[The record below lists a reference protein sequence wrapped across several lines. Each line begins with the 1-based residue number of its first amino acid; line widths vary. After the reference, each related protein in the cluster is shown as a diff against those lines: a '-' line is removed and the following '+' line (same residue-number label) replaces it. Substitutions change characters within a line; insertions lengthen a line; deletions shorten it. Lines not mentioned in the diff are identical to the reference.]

1 MAGRTYFEVNVNR
14 YCADRDYLIVR
25 PASLSHPKD
34 NSVMFI
40 VEEYADRYDAF
51 LQCKNCL
58 VFWPE
63 KKGIPD
69 EVNARHV
76 VIACEDPRLDYC
88 RFFRDNGITYLPEK
102 EEVENVGGAYIS
114 PKAKIGKRV
123 TIMPG
128 AYISGE
134 CTIGD
139 GTYIGCGAKLTGEI
153 YIGKKVIIRENA
165 VIGADGL
172 SINREADGTPVTMP
186 QFGRVEIE
194 DYVQIGA
201 NAVVQRGAIDETRI
215 CKYAKIDNS
224 AFVSHNVLVGE
235 NTFLVTE
242 SVMLGSS
249 SVGKNS
255 MISSNA
261 AIRDGVHVG
270 SNVMVGMGAVVVKD
284 VPDNAVVKGNPAK

>member
-1 MAGRTYFEVNVNR
+1 MNGRTYFEVNVNR
-14 YCADRDYLIVR
+14 YCPDKDFFIVR
-25 PASLSHPKD
+25 PASLAHPKD

-40 VEEYADRYDAF
+40 VEEYADRSDAF
-51 LQCKNCL
+51 FRCKDCL
-58 VFWPE
+58 VFWPV
-63 KKGIPD
+63 KKDVPD
-69 EVNARHV
+69 EIRARHV
-76 VIACEDPRLDYC
+76 VIASEDPRLDYC
-88 RFFRDNGITYLPEK
+88 RFFRDNGIVYLPVK
-102 EEVENVGGAYIS
+102 EAVECSNGAYIS
-114 PKAKIGKRV
+114 PKAKIGEGV

-134 CTIGD
+134 CTIGE
-139 GTYIGCGAKLTGEI
+139 GSYIGSGAKLMGEI
-153 YIGKKVIIRENA
+153 NIGKRVIIRENA

-224 AFVSHNVLVGE
+224 SFVSHNVYVGE